1 MGSQASSP
9 ARADAV
15 RVMESLRR
23 LVRFLRVTARRAE
36 QDTGV
41 SAAQLF
47 VVQQLAQA
55 PARSLAELAGRTL
68 TDASS
73 VSTVVSRLV
82 EQGLV
87 VRRRAADDRRRVE
100 LALTARGRALA
111 ARTPELAQARVVRAV
126 RGLPAAERRALVASL
141 GHLVASVGADAGP
154 ARMLFDD
161 EPRGRRRGR

>member
-1 MGSQASSP
+1 MGSQASGP
-9 ARADAV
+9 ARGDAV
-15 RVMESLRR
+15 HVMESLRR
-23 LVRFLRVTARRAE
+23 LVRFLRVAARRAE
-36 QDTGV
+36 QEAGV

-47 VVQQLAQA
+47 VLQQLAQA
-55 PARSLAELAGRTL
+55 PARSLAELAARTL

-100 LALTARGRALA
+100 LALTARGRTLV
-111 ARTPELAQARVVRAV
+111 ARSPELAQVRIVRAI
-126 RGLPAAERRALVASL
+126 RALPAGQRRALVASL
-141 GHLVASVGADAGP
+141 GGLVAAIGADAGP
-154 ARMLFDD
+154 ARMLFED